1 MKEELATLLE
11 EKKEFVAPKFDK
23 TPALTKEEKAAMS
36 KEEKAAHAAAAKAKK
51 EAEAKI
57 KEEVKAKKTEV
68 AERIEAIRDVIR
80 SRVEAHKAELQANR
94 KNNHLVLLARTEEG
108 FYNIIKLSNDAAVNG
123 FYYKPRMTHE
133 SLKQWG
139 KGIIATSACYA
150 GEISTLLLEDK
161 TEEAKALYEFYKGC
175 FDEFYVELTMV
186 EMKDQIDLNRKLIL
200 FAKEV
205 GAKMVVTC
213 DSHYLLPEHAESHD
227 LLLLIRDK
235 KTRLDAVENPED
247 VWQFEARNLYHRN
260 YEQIRSLWEDGFVN
274 KHGEHFDYQ
283 DDVFTEEVFEEACA
297 NTRAVALSCQDIKL
311 DSVLKLPVLYD
322 DGPKTLREKVLEGF
336 KSRGLSGKVYDDRLE
351 HELNVIIKM
360 GFADYF
366 LTMDKIIRDTIERHG
381 VNSVGWGRGSAA
393 GSLVSYCL
401 GLTDLDPIQYG
412 LLFERFLD
420 ESRKDPPD
428 IDTDFDSRIREQ
440 VKGRIVEMFGEQHTC
455 SIGTYQTY
463 KTRAV
468 IVDVARAI
476 GLDVFEANE
485 VTKKMDSLATFDVED
500 DEGDISEMNID
511 SMDFDDVCKQYP
523 ELESYFK
530 KYPEVRQHAEIL
542 RNQVK
547 NMGKHAGGV
556 IISNLNLQDR
566 IPVVKTKDGVV
577 STWVEGQASHEL
589 SEVGLVK
596 FDILGLNHL
605 PVIDDALKLL
615 EQHRGIKMNRQ
626 EIPINDRD
634 AIKVG
639 SHDDLVG
646 IFQLDSP
653 QTKPVVD
660 AVQMDSIF
668 DISAVTSLIRP
679 GPKDMGMHMTY
690 ARRKHGEPYDMP
702 EFLREQLSETHG
714 VLTYQEDAMRASQ
727 VLSYFTPAES
737 NMLRKAIGKKI
748 PELMAE
754 MKAKFIAGAQP
765 RVDRGEITEEEVVQ
779 IFDLIESFAG
789 YGFNR
794 AHAMAYS
801 AVSAAELWL
810 KYNFPTEYMVALLNN
825 TKPGK
830 VTRDGRQ
837 YIVVYLNYARRVRIK
852 VLPVDVNASKVGFC
866 IENRAIRFS
875 LSHVKNVGA
884 AGELVM
890 AGQPYANMEDFTS
903 RDFKSKV
910 NKRVVES
917 LIFAGA
923 FDSMYG
929 SQPDIPSR
937 RMSAFVDYFKMTGGK
952 YEVPTL
958 VTENEWVGKE
968 KEVTQLSLSCTPLIE
983 KYREKIKENKW
994 CAIGDEGRREKCKV
1008 FGRVESVTPKTSKS
1022 GNPMFLVSLSDDI
1035 DSIEF
1040 YVFDRARKQFQKEI
1054 RIGCVAA
1061 IPMNKFEDGGK
1072 RFYDSQGES
1081 DIVEKVGGMR

>member
-1 MKEELATLLE
+1 
-11 EKKEFVAPKFDK
+11 
-23 TPALTKEEKAAMS
+23 
-36 KEEKAAHAAAAKAKK
+36 
-51 EAEAKI
+51 
-57 KEEVKAKKTEV
+57 
-68 AERIEAIRDVIR
+68 
-80 SRVEAHKAELQANR
+80 
-94 KNNHLVLLARTEEG
+94 
-108 FYNIIKLSNDAAVNG
+108 
-123 FYYKPRMTHE
+123 
-133 SLKQWG
+133 
-139 KGIIATSACYA
+139 
-150 GEISTLLLEDK
+150 
-161 TEEAKALYEFYKGC
+161 
-175 FDEFYVELTMV
+175 
-186 EMKDQIDLNRKLIL
+186 
-200 FAKEV
+200 
-205 GAKMVVTC
+205 
-213 DSHYLLPEHAESHD
+213 
-227 LLLLIRDK
+227 
-235 KTRLDAVENPED
+235 
-247 VWQFEARNLYHRN
+247 
-260 YEQIRSLWEDGFVN
+260 
-274 KHGEHFDYQ
+274 
-283 DDVFTEEVFEEACA
+283 
-297 NTRAVALSCQDIKL
+297 
-311 DSVLKLPVLYD
+311 
-322 DGPKTLREKVLEGF
+322 
-336 KSRGLSGKVYDDRLE
+336 
-351 HELNVIIKM
+351 
-360 GFADYF
+360 
-366 LTMDKIIRDTIERHG
+366 MDKIIRDTIERHG

-702 EFLREQLSETHG
+702 EFLREQSSETHG
-714 VLTYQEDAMRASQ
+714 VLTYQEQCCVGDSLVR
-727 VLSYFTPAES
+727 T
-737 NMLRKAIGKKI
+737 
-748 PELMAE
+748 
-754 MKAKFIAGAQP
+754 
-765 RVDRGEITEEEVVQ
+765 DRGVIKLVDVVDLVENGEDVFVDCVNEDLDLVKRIVESSSRSGVREVVK
-779 IFDLIESFAG
+779 ITLDNGLVLECTDDHRILTT
-789 YGFNR
+789 NR
-794 AHAMAYS
+794 GW
-801 AVSAAELWL
+801 V
-810 KYNFPTEYMVALLNN
+810 
-825 TKPGK
+825 
-830 VTRDGRQ
+830 
-837 YIVVYLNYARRVRIK
+837 RVRD
-852 VLPVDVNASKVGFC
+852 LND
-866 IENRAIRFS
+866 
-875 LSHVKNVGA
+875 L
-884 AGELVM
+884 
-890 AGQPYANMEDFTS
+890 
-903 RDFKSKV
+903 
-910 NKRVVES
+910 
-917 LIFAGA
+917 
-923 FDSMYG
+923 
-929 SQPDIPSR
+929 
-937 RMSAFVDYFKMTGGK
+937 
-952 YEVPTL
+952 
-958 VTENEWVGKE
+958 
-968 KEVTQLSLSCTPLIE
+968 
-983 KYREKIKENKW
+983 
-994 CAIGDEGRREKCKV
+994 
-1008 FGRVESVTPKTSKS
+1008 
-1022 GNPMFLVSLSDDI
+1022 DDI
-1035 DSIEF
+1035 CTLDDI
-1040 YVFDRARKQFQKEI
+1040 
-1054 RIGCVAA
+1054 
-1061 IPMNKFEDGGK
+1061 K
-1072 RFYDSQGES
+1072 R
-1081 DIVEKVGGMR
+1081 